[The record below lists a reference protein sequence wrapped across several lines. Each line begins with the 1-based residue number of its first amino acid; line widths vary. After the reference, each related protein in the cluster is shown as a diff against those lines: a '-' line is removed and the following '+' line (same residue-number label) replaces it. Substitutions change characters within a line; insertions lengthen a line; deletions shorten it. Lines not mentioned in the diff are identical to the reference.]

1 MQSDQKF
8 RRRAWEAQANAT
20 SVTPSGLSGAA
31 EWDELIGEIMI
42 CMQRFPDA
50 HAAMV
55 EVLSRKKENQP
66 CPTCG
71 IVS

>member
-1 MQSDQKF
+1 MYPDRPF
-8 RRRAWEAQANAT
+8 RNRSRAPEPHAT
-20 SVTPSGLSGAA
+20 SVS
-31 EWDELIGEIMI
+31 EREDWDAMIGEIMI

-50 HAAMV
+50 RAAMV
-55 EVLSRKKENQP
+55 EVLSRKQENQP

>member
-1 MQSDQKF
+1 MQPDPQF
-8 RRRAWEAQANAT
+8 RNRGGVSEPHAT
-20 SVTPSGLSGAA
+20 SVS
-31 EWDELIGEIMI
+31 EREDWDALIGEIMI
-42 CMQRFPDA
+42 CMQRFPEA
-50 HAAMV
+50 RAAMV